1 MAQPPLAEAGPK
13 QVRTYL
19 GNLLIYKHDVAP
31 GPARSTAELWQLGRG
46 YDLREANR
54 TDFTHIFGEPDGR
67 YLYRSVAED
76 LYAEWRASTA
86 GILNYWM
93 LAIVGIAV
101 VILLVQACRS
111 RSDRR
116 TIRKLT
122 HALFC
127 APVIMVGAI
136 RECMHKFNVIFMMIG
151 MLSGIMTFFT
161 FLRFIEVV
169 CDSNERAKQEKGR
182 QNEG

>member
-76 LYAEWRASTA
+76 LYAEWRALPRGSSTTGCSRLWA
-86 GILNYWM
+86 LRWLSYSSRRVG
-93 LAIVGIAV
+93 LA
-101 VILLVQACRS
+101 
-111 RSDRR
+111 R
-116 TIRKLT
+116 TRGQ
-122 HALFC
+122 F
-127 APVIMVGAI
+127 
-136 RECMHKFNVIFMMIG
+136 E
-151 MLSGIMTFFT
+151 S
-161 FLRFIEVV
+161 
-169 CDSNERAKQEKGR
+169 
-182 QNEG
+182 